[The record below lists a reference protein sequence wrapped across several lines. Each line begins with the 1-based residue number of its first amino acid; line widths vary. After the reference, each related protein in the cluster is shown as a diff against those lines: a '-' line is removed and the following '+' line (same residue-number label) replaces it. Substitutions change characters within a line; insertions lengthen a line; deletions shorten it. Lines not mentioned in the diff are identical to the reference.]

1 MSPPHPIFF
10 KASHWLSDHM
20 ISSRPLIGQP
30 SSPTPLPRPPAQRPP
45 PPDILFCIY
54 CHDILR
60 EKSFTEKVKGFDCT
74 SYVMW

>member
-30 SSPTPLPRPPAQRPP
+30 SPPIPP
-45 PPDILFCIY
+45 GVSCMRDIFCFIVL
-54 CHDILR
+54 ILVTDAN
-60 EKSFTEKVKGFDCT
+60 TETDTDTDSVITND
-74 SYVMW
+74 